1 MTPFEHEF
9 AVTDVTDGS
18 LIFKANVP
26 ICFLATV
33 VGSAMML
40 GVNGLTWWRM
50 WIAYRKL
57 KKARQAYYQGGTD
70 WISGSVHSRPPDSRE
85 TR

>member
-40 GVNGLTWWRM
+40 GVNL
-50 WIAYRKL
+50 
-57 KKARQAYYQGGTD
+57 
-70 WISGSVHSRPPDSRE
+70 S
-85 TR
+85 